1 MDSELQHEHWAVL
14 SHRGLEAAGLTYDEA
29 RRLVH
34 HLASE
39 GSHGLCILSDKAA
52 RRMSSNS
59 QPPAESITPELV
71 NKQ

>member
-1 MDSELQHEHWAVL
+1 MDSELQHEKWAVL
-14 SHRGLEAAGLTYDEA
+14 SYRGLEAAGLTYDEA

-34 HLASE
+34 RLASE
-39 GSHGLCILSDKAA
+39 GSHGRCILSDDAA

-59 QPPAESITPELV
+59 QPQQVSVTPELV